1 MSSSSSPPLSQL
13 DQIVG
18 EYLIFRGLITTFKA
32 LEAERI
38 KERNA
43 KLFDVKKLVETLFS
57 YIHTYEIESFVN
69 IWDFLSKRFFLHL
82 DSETYKLASVL
93 KSDLLKYYLV
103 HAVKQRALGRVSD
116 FFLSYSH
123 EILSEAG
130 ESIAGSLR
138 SWFVLPYIEDP
149 ERDPEFSVYF
159 TVRWADSLRLTVT
172 NFLSIV
178 IHSAPP
184 PKLVLLERW
193 FRAEAQQ
200 ALRAELKQTTR
211 LVDDK
216 ILHTLTYNTAHTTLT
231 QKYTLHSLPY
241 KT

>member
-1 MSSSSSPPLSQL
+1 MSSSGPAPPQLGQL

-32 LEAERI
+32 LEAERL
-38 KERNA
+38 KDRTA
-43 KLFDVKKLVETLFS
+43 KLFEVHKLVETLFS
-57 YIHTYEIESFVN
+57 YLHSYEIETFVN
-69 IWDFLSKRFFLHL
+69 TWDFLSKRFFLHL
-82 DSETYKLASVL
+82 DSENFKLATVL

-103 HAVKQRALGRVSD
+103 HAVRQRALGRVSD

-130 ESIAGSLR
+130 DTIAGSLR
-138 SWFVLPYIEDP
+138 AWFVLPYMEDP

-159 TVRWADSLRLTVT
+159 TVRWADSLRLTVS

-184 PKLVLLERW
+184 PKLVLLEKW
-193 FRAEAQQ
+193 FRSEAQQ
-200 ALRAELKQTTR
+200 ELRAELKQTSR
-211 LVDDK
+211 
-216 ILHTLTYNTAHTTLT
+216 
-231 QKYTLHSLPY
+231 
-241 KT
+241 